1 MKMEDSNIVTRK
13 ELDQLIEFAIKLENN
28 MITKQT
34 ELINDNKEFR
44 ENYLLL
50 TPNLINLKKKTKC

>member
-34 ELINDNKEFR
+34 ELLNDNKEFR
-44 ENYLLL
+44 EN
-50 TPNLINLKKKTKC
+50 